1 MTIRH
6 RRTLPLLLVVILTGV
21 SLALRAQTP
30 TAEPERR
37 MVLTIDDLPYQND
50 GADQL
55 LSDVQRVTAKLLGA
69 LRSHRAPAVG
79 FVTESRLHVIGEVDA
94 RVAILQEWVDAGVV
108 LGNHTFSHLD
118 LNTVTIDQF
127 QDDIVRGDV
136 VSRRLMRSRTPY
148 QLYFRHPYT
157 HTGDDPAKKQAV
169 AEFLA
174 ARGYRIAPH
183 TVDNQD
189 FVFNRPY
196 VQALRSGDEPMAER
210 LRRAYVDFTVEAI
223 GFAERISPHVFGRVV
238 PQTMLLHAN
247 DITAD
252 TLEELLRIF
261 EGRGYRFV
269 SLDDAMTDDAYA
281 TQDTLVTR
289 FGPTWLWRW
298 TKSKSLNVS
307 FKGDPE
313 PPSWVTELYSRR

>member
-1 MTIRH
+1 MPIPP
-6 RRTLPLLLVVILTGV
+6 RRTLAVLLAVILTAV
-21 SLALRAQTP
+21 SFTLRAQTP
-30 TAEPERR
+30 REEPERR
-37 MVLTIDDLPYQND
+37 MVVTFDDLPYQND

-55 LSDVQRVTAKLLGA
+55 LADVHRVTAKLVGA
-69 LRSHRAPAVG
+69 LRLHRAPAVG
-79 FVTESRLHVIGEVDA
+79 FVNESRLHVIGEVDA
-94 RVAILQEWVDAGVV
+94 RVGTLQEWVDAGLV

-118 LNTVTIDQF
+118 LNTVSIEQF

-157 HTGDDPAKKQAV
+157 HTGNDLAKKQAV

-174 ARGYRIAPH
+174 ARGYRVAPH

-210 LRRAYVDFTVEAI
+210 LRRAYIDFTVEATD
-223 GFAERISPHVFGRVV
+223 FAERISPHVFGRVI
-238 PQTMLLHAN
+238 PQTILLHAN

-281 TQDTLVTR
+281 TEDTLVTR

>member
-6 RRTLPLLLVVILTGV
+6 RRTLPLLLVVILTDV
-21 SLALRAQTP
+21 SLTLRAQTP

-210 LRRAYVDFTVEAI
+210 LRRAYVDFTVEAT

>member
-1 MTIRH
+1 MTIRP
-6 RRTLPLLLVVILTGV
+6 RRTLAVLLVVILTGV
-21 SLALRAQTP
+21 SLTPRAQAP
-30 TAEPERR
+30 SEKPERR
-37 MVLTIDDLPYQND
+37 MVLTFDDLPYQND
-50 GADQL
+50 RADQL
-55 LSDVQRVTAKLLGA
+55 LADVQRVTAKLVGA
-69 LRSHRAPAVG
+69 LRFHRAPAVG
-79 FVTESRLHVIGEVDA
+79 FVNESRLHVIGEVDA
-94 RVAILQEWVDAGVV
+94 RVGILQEWVDAGVV

-118 LNTVTIDQF
+118 LNTVSIEQF

-136 VSRRLMRSRTPY
+136 VSRRLMRSMTPY

-157 HTGDDPAKKQAV
+157 HTGNDLAKKQAV

-174 ARGYRIAPH
+174 ARGYRVAPH

-210 LRRAYVDFTVEAI
+210 LRRAYIDFTVEATD
-223 GFAERISPHVFGRVV
+223 FAERISPHVFGRVV
-238 PQTMLLHAN
+238 PQTILLHAN

-281 TQDTLVTR
+281 TEDTLVTR

-298 TKSKSLNVS
+298 TKSKSLSVS

>member
-1 MTIRH
+1 MPIPP
-6 RRTLPLLLVVILTGV
+6 RRTLAVLLAVILTAV
-21 SLALRAQTP
+21 SFTLRAQTP
-30 TAEPERR
+30 REEPERR
-37 MVLTIDDLPYQND
+37 MVLTFDDLPYQND

-55 LSDVQRVTAKLLGA
+55 LADVHRVTAKLVGA
-69 LRSHRAPAVG
+69 LRLHRAPAVG
-79 FVTESRLHVIGEVDA
+79 FVNESRLHVIGEVDA
-94 RVAILQEWVDAGVV
+94 RVGTLQEWVDAGLV

-118 LNTVTIDQF
+118 LNTVSIEQF

-157 HTGDDPAKKQAV
+157 HTGNDLAKKQAV

-174 ARGYRIAPH
+174 ARGYRVAPH

-210 LRRAYVDFTVEAI
+210 LRRAYIDFTVEATD
-223 GFAERISPHVFGRVV
+223 FAERISPHVFGRVI
-238 PQTMLLHAN
+238 PQTILLHAN

-281 TQDTLVTR
+281 TEDTLVTR

-298 TKSKSLNVS
+298 TKSKSLSVS